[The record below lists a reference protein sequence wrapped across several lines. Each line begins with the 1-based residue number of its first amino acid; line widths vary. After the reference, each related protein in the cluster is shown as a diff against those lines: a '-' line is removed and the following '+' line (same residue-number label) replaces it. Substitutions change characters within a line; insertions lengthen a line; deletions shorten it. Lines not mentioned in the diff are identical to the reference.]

1 MLVKVE
7 KINICAILKSEI
19 PKMCNQQNKN
29 PVLLGEKIIVPVG
42 KGGKFMKK
50 YLSLFLVAIVV
61 LVILVSCGES
71 QDAISS
77 SDGTK
82 DSIDGVGGSDLTD
95 VSSNKGGATVG
106 SSDTSKDETTTGSSD
121 TSKDETTTGSS
132 DTSEDEITTGSTDTS
147 MGGTTED
154 SIEPPKED
162 EPQDPKDPTEK
173 VNTVTWQFNYDY
185 GDWIITPAPSYE
197 PRADLLVDY
206 GNLGRGFDGVVIPDD
221 IVAGDTITIEY
232 TGEITILESY
242 PARIQLDGEVKSYS
256 FGYAEVTHY
265 EGEDFSI
272 EHIKACYDYK
282 DAYVILDRSGRY
294 VKLDEYTGNEIYLV
308 TDQKKLYGDD
318 LGGIQDLKAPLK
330 HPIACMLAYNPR
342 GLEDGVPDYE
352 YISENVAAKIAY
364 NHYYN
369 TYFLTCEEDFE
380 YEISRSENLK
390 GVWEIRITE
399 YGEKGYTYCYT
410 IDENTGE
417 IISLAIDDE

>member
-1 MLVKVE
+1 
-7 KINICAILKSEI
+7 
-19 PKMCNQQNKN
+19 
-29 PVLLGEKIIVPVG
+29 
-42 KGGKFMKK
+42 MKK
-50 YLSLFLVAIVV
+50 YLTLFLVSLVV
-61 LVILVSCGES
+61 LAMLFSCGTF
-71 QDAISS
+71 QDATSS
-77 SDGTK
+77 SDSTK
-82 DSIDGVGGSDLTD
+82 DSINGVGGSDLTD
-95 VSSNKGGATVG
+95 VSSNKGGTTVG
-106 SSDTSKDETTTGSSD
+106 STDTSKEETTESEADAPKDDTTDSVTDTSKDETTV
-121 TSKDETTTGSS
+121 
-132 DTSEDEITTGSTDTS
+132 GSTDTS

-154 SIEPPKED
+154 SIEPPKEG

-173 VNTVTWQFNYDY
+173 VHTVTWQLNYDY
-185 GDWIITPAPSYE
+185 GDWIITPDPSYV
-197 PRADLLVDY
+197 PSANLLVDY

-265 EGEDFSI
+265 EGSEFSI
-272 EHIKACYDYK
+272 ERIKDCYDYK
-282 DAYVILDRSGRY
+282 DAYVILDRSGKY

-330 HPIACMLAYNPR
+330 YPIACMLAYNPR
-342 GLEDGVPDYE
+342 GLEDSVPDYE
-352 YISENVAAKIAY
+352 YISENVAVKIAC

-399 YGEKGYTYCYT
+399 YGEKGYTYCYN
-410 IDENTGE
+410 IDEITDE